1 MAIIKKPYIQ
11 AGLFWIV
18 YDMRGNV
25 VDVSYDDPLEYYSDD
40 DYVVKR
46 QIVIDVDDWNYL
58 KQFTANEEVEKQE
71 PF

>member
-1 MAIIKKPYIQ
+1 MNSKKPYIQ
-11 AGLFWIV
+11 ARLFWVV

-25 VDVSYDDPLEYYSDD
+25 VDVSYDEPGEYQIDD
-40 DYVVKR
+40 DYMVKQ
-46 QIVIDVDDWNYL
+46 QIVIDVDAWNYL